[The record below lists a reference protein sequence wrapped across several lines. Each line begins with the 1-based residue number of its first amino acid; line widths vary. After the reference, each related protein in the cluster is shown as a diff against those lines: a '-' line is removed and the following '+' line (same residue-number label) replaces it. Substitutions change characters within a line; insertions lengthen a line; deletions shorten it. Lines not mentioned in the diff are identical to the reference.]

1 MTIAAGQKIR
11 ASEFNSSLTAIS
23 AATMQLIGSQSVT
36 SGTLSSL
43 TVSLTGTWSSLLVRW
58 SGRSDDASTAKGCN
72 LTFNGDTAAHY
83 LWIQSEA
90 ANTTLTSS
98 VNGAL
103 TTSIHIGTMPANS
116 ATANFFGH
124 GEFTVGGPNNSSIFK
139 VAVAEAS
146 GYTTATDIRLG
157 VYGGQWSSTAA
168 ITSLTLTPA
177 LGNFMVGSK
186 LSVYGLP

>member
-11 ASEFNSSLTAIS
+11 ASEFNSALSAIS

-36 SGTLSSL
+36 SGTSSAL
-43 TVSLTGTWSSLLVRW
+43 TVSLTGTWSSLLVKW
-58 SGRSDDASTAKGCN
+58 VGRSNDASTAKGAN
-72 LTFNGDTAAHY
+72 LTFNGDTGNNY

-90 ANTTLTSS
+90 ANTTNTSS
-98 VNGAL
+98 VPGAL
-103 TTSIHIGTMPANS
+103 TSSIHIGTMPAAS

-124 GEFTVGGPNNSSIFK
+124 GEFSVGSPNSTAIFK
-139 VAVAEAS
+139 VAEAEAS
-146 GYTTATDIRLG
+146 GYTTATDVRLG

-168 ITSLTLTPA
+168 ITSLTITPA
-177 LGNFMVGSK
+177 AGSFVVGSK